1 MENRKHISSRLLS
14 AYLLLI
20 SGTCMAFAGFCVPPV
35 GEISHSVL
43 WYVSQSLIY
52 AGSVFGVS
60 AYVDTRIKKITDEQT
75 RNNAKSNS

>member
-1 MENRKHISSRLLS
+1 
-14 AYLLLI
+14 
-20 SGTCMAFAGFCVPPV
+20 MAFAGFYVPPV
-35 GEISHSVL
+35 GEISNSVL

-75 RNNAKSNS
+75 RNNAKSHP